1 VMVMAASNRK
11 DLEKK
16 AVGIEDKLPP
26 DVKSYILSFFG
37 KIGTKDFKYSRVQ
50 FTDKK
55 TGQTKLPTFYGNLM
69 VLSCYMDRT
78 KLTETIAINLLWHIN
93 VEATL
98 TLARENPKSLAIPV
112 KIQDPYG
119 QWIEATPLQTV
130 YAAGDRNPPNM
141 NPKAEPFG
149 LVERLGS
156 CFEKPAHA
164 DKQIAAW
171 EKDSQKA
178 TEETMAPYVKA
189 INTTCQEIIESE
201 EITEGVR
208 WQDVLALPIFL
219 QLAENFRQALIPN
232 PNHVV
237 RSGFL
242 FSMQIFLDLIATFE
256 ANVNNDNVEDKSR
269 PNLGGWWSCKS
280 DALDAIVYPAL
291 QARSQRCDLGIFKK
305 GIANVAEGQTS
316 DRLDFS
322 SGTPEVLSDIGK
334 AHFFGFYGDKFGA
347 SDRGVAGWRCR
358 RGAGGF
364 VLRRAFSKLVS
375 SKNSSKWIY
384 ATPATRPRAEA
395 QVCDNVTLGSSSA
408 ANAPRR

>member
-1 VMVMAASNRK
+1 MMVMAASNRK
-11 DLEKK
+11 HLEKK
-16 AVGIEDKLPP
+16 AVGIEEKLLL

-55 TGQTKLPTFYGNLM
+55 TGQTRLPTFYGNLM

-156 CFEKPAHA
+156 CFEKPDHA
-164 DKQIAAW
+164 DRQIAAW
-171 EKDSQKA
+171 KKDSQKA

-189 INTTCQEIIESE
+189 MNTTCQEIIESE

-219 QLAENFRQALIPN
+219 QLAENFRKALIPN

-256 ANVNNDNVEDKSR
+256 ANVGNDNVEDENEIPR
-269 PNLGGWWSCKS
+269 NLGGWWSTKS
-280 DALDAIVYPAL
+280 DALDTIVYPPL

-305 GIANVAEGQTS
+305 GAGNVATGQTP

-322 SGTPEVLSDIGK
+322 NGTPDVLSGIGST
-334 AHFFGFYGDKFGA
+334 HFFGFFGDKFGQA
-347 SDRGVAGWRCR
+347 R
-358 RGAGGF
+358 
-364 VLRRAFSKLVS
+364 
-375 SKNSSKWIY
+375 
-384 ATPATRPRAEA
+384 
-395 QVCDNVTLGSSSA
+395 
-408 ANAPRR
+408 APRTVRHGAVARFRKLFQAKTAASGAPGFSR